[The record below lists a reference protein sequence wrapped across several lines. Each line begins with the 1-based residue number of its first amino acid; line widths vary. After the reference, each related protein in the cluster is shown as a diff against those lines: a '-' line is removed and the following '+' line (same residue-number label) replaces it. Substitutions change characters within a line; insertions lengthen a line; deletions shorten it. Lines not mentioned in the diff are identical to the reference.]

1 MLYRQGQIDEAALD
15 RYRGHRLDERN
26 PDRASLASL
35 QVGQEQRSAMLLP
48 YKNLAPPLS
57 LRPIHHPNN
66 ISNFDVSSAF
76 MWSMRSKMTSD
87 PFKRHRYLIRPSQCQ
102 Q

>member
-1 MLYRQGQIDEAALD
+1 MELNIKIMT
-15 RYRGHRLDERN
+15 H
-26 PDRASLASL
+26 SLASL

-57 LRPIHHPNN
+57 LRPIHHSNN

-76 MWSMRSKMTSD
+76 MWSMRSKMTGD
-87 PFKRHRYLIRPSQCQ
+87 PFERHRDLIRPSQCQ

>member
-1 MLYRQGQIDEAALD
+1 FHIVQFDRKLD
-15 RYRGHRLDERN
+15 TNTNKLRLELN
-26 PDRASLASL
+26 IEIMTYCLASL
-35 QVGQEQRSAMLLP
+35 QVSQEQRSAMLLP